1 MDQMG
6 HSTAAENEL
15 YMVAESEDYE
25 RRERAVRALQ
35 EKIIGKPVAGVQ

>member
-1 MDQMG
+1 V
-6 HSTAAENEL
+6 NEL